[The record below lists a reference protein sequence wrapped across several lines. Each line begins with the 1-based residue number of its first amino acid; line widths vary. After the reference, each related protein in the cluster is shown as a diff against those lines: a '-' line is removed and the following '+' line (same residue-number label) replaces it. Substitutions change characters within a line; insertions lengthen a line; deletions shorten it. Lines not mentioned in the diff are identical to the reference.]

1 MERFVPPLLLA
12 LPPLRQQPADW
23 NLMTARQLIV
33 WLAIGAPLVGP
44 TLEAQSAQAISIQ
57 VSGLYNGVYGNVF
70 DSLQNGYGAEGQIRY
85 TPGALSIGAGFQ
97 YTTHGIKG
105 RTENA
110 RLYGG
115 FLEPRYRIHTGS
127 NVLAPYLSARL
138 SLLKV
143 GFSGGD
149 LTLSSS
155 FIQVNGGGG
164 LLYRLGPRLNLDVGA
179 TFGYNR
185 LGDGTLR
192 SEAFETEAPVRSS
205 SGSNLILRVGFAV
218 GLGG

>member
-1 MERFVPPLLLA
+1 MRGFVLLA
-12 LPPLRQQPADW
+12 TSVIFGLQRTD
-23 NLMTARQLIV
+23 
-33 WLAIGAPLVGP
+33 
-44 TLEAQSAQAISIQ
+44 LEAQSAQAISIQ
-57 VSGLYNGVYGNVF
+57 VSGLYNGVFGNVF
-70 DSLQNGYGAEGQIRY
+70 TGLQNGIGAEGQLRY

-97 YTTHGIKG
+97 YTNHGLED
-105 RTENA
+105 RMEDT

-115 FLEPRYRIHTGS
+115 FIEPRYRIHTGS
-127 NVLAPYLSARL
+127 YVVAPYVSARL

-164 LLYRLGPRLNLDVGA
+164 LLYRVGPRLNLDLGA

-185 LGDGTLR
+185 LGSGTLR
-192 SEAFETEAPVRSS
+192 SESNGTAVNIESS
-205 SGSNLILRVGFAV
+205 SGSNVVVRFGFAI

>member
-1 MERFVPPLLLA
+1 MGKGRYLQIFAAIALA
-12 LPPLRQQPADW
+12 
-23 NLMTARQLIV
+23 T
-33 WLAIGAPLVGP
+33 GP
-44 TLEAQSAQAISIQ
+44 RLHAQSAQAISFQ
-57 VSGLYNGVYGNVF
+57 LSGLYNGVYGDVF
-70 DSLQNGYGAEGQIRY
+70 TGLKAGYGAEGQIRY

-97 YTTHGIKG
+97 YTNHAL
-105 RTENA
+105 ENRMEDT

-127 NVLAPYLSARL
+127 NVIAPYLSARL

-155 FIQVNGGGG
+155 FVQINGGGG
-164 LLYRLGPRLNLDVGA
+164 LLYRVGPRLNLDLGA

-185 LGDGTLR
+185 LGAGTLR
-192 SEAFETEAPVRSS
+192 SESTENEAEIGSS
-205 SGSNLILRVGFAV
+205 SGANLVVRIGFAL

>member
-1 MERFVPPLLLA
+1 MNRWILPFAAAA
-12 LPPLRQQPADW
+12 LIIPKLQ
-23 NLMTARQLIV
+23 
-33 WLAIGAPLVGP
+33 
-44 TLEAQSAQAISIQ
+44 AQSAQAISIQ
-57 VSGLYNGVYGNVF
+57 VSGLYNGVFGNVF
-70 DSLQNGYGAEGQIRY
+70 TGLQNGIGAEGQLRY

-97 YTTHGIKG
+97 YTNHGLED
-105 RTENA
+105 RTEDT
-110 RLYGG
+110 RLYGV
-115 FLEPRYRIHTGS
+115 FVEPRYRIHTGS
-127 NVLAPYLSARL
+127 YVIAPYVSARL

-185 LGDGTLR
+185 LGEGTLE
-192 SEAFETEAPVRSS
+192 SEANGTAVEIESS
-205 SGSNLILRVGFAV
+205 SGSNVVLRLGFAL